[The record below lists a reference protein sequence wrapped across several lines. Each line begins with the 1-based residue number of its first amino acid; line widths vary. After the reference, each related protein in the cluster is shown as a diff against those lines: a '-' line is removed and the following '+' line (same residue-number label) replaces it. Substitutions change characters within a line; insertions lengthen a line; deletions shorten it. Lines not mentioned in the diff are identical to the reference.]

1 MVEAGAPIWASTDS
15 TGVFLQPRRGI
26 DVSIFVPVLAD
37 VCRDVQNAFGPN
49 VWLEPVDTVERPF
62 SYLMRAR
69 ISDKGSVAPR
79 SHIFIKLGKVPESQ
93 EKVAR
98 FRDRAANDYVTMQQL
113 YAHLSTSAE
122 FGTVRPIGC
131 YPSHLAIVT
140 EQVEGVTL
148 FDRLRHDMAWW
159 PTARATPELRALLE
173 RTGRWIR
180 AFQEAIPPSEP
191 QKAPAMEPYID
202 DRLRPLA
209 KRYGAHGAAVR
220 ERVLA
225 MVRTLSSYAGQSD
238 VTLTPVHADL
248 SPSNVLVTPS
258 GRVVVLDF
266 AMTRLGHPLQDVA
279 RLFTQLDLLRIKP
292 RYRARAIDDLQH
304 ALLYGFDPE
313 LSPLDAGFRLQVLAQ
328 RINHLATLTHR
339 RFSVLEGAYNWLVR
353 RNHWQWIEA
362 ALATPPQEPSRWA

>member
-79 SHIFIKLGKVPESQ
+79 SH
-93 EKVAR
+93 
-98 FRDRAANDYVTMQQL
+98 
-113 YAHLSTSAE
+113 LSTSTE

-304 ALLYGFDPE
+304 ALVYGFDPE